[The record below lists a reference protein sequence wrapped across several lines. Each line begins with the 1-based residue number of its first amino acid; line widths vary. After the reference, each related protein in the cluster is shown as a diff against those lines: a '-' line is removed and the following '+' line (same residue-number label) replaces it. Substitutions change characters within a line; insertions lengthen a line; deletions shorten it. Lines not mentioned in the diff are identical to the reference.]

1 MSTKRDGLNGFAVT
15 AAVTNGNHKSNGNH
29 DGSSARASYPL
40 TETSIN
46 PAQEV
51 ERFFDLAVEEMS
63 ALRTRAEVEAIEA
76 AAKLILECEA
86 AGGRV
91 HVTGIGK
98 SEHVARYTASLFSS
112 TGTPTYF
119 LHATECLHGSAG
131 QARQQDVIIAI
142 SNSGTTAEL
151 IQAVELLT
159 KLGVNVICV
168 SGNRNSRLAQLS
180 QVFLY
185 AGVDN
190 EGGLLNLVPRASI
203 LAKIYVISALS
214 VSLESHKGLTREQF
228 AQWHPSGAVGRIA
241 RGE

>member
-1 MSTKRDGLNGFAVT
+1 MSIKRDGLNGFAAT
-15 AAVTNGNHKSNGNH
+15 SAITNGNHETNGNH
-29 DGSSARASYPL
+29 NGKTA
-40 TETSIN
+40 ETPPYESLIN
-46 PAQEV
+46 PLSEV
-51 ERFFDLAVEEMS
+51 EKFFDQAVGEIS

-76 AAKLILECEA
+76 AAQLILNCEA

-98 SEHVARYTASLFSS
+98 SEHVARYTASLLSS

-131 QARQQDVIIAI
+131 QARNNDVLIAI
-142 SNSGTTAEL
+142 SNSGTTTEL

-159 KLGVNVICV
+159 QLGVKVVCV
-168 SGNRNSRLAQLS
+168 SGNRHSRLAQLS
-180 QVFLY
+180 DAFLY

-203 LAKIYVISALS
+203 LAKIYILSALS
-214 VSLESHKGLTREQF
+214 ISLESHKGLTREQF